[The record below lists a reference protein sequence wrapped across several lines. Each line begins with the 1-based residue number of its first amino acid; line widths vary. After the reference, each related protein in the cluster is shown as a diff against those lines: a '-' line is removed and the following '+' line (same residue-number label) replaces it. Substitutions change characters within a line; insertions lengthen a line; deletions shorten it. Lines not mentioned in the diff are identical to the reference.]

1 MLKLGVQI
9 SIAGG
14 IDQAVDRT
22 VELGCNT
29 MQIFI
34 RNPRK
39 FRRGSLKKDEIN
51 LFNEKL
57 KKTDIRPLII
67 HASYTLN
74 LATPKK
80 FLHWITAKEFIA
92 DLVEAEKINADY
104 FVIHVGCYKGTTE
117 EKGLKRVIKALKKV
131 LKETEQ
137 LKINILL
144 ENTAGMGTSLGH
156 TFSHYR
162 VIWQA
167 LGNPAR
173 LGICLDTAHA
183 FSAGYRIDTGEGLE
197 HLLSDINDAVGL
209 DKIRVIHLNDT
220 ADECGSHKDRHVN
233 IAEGNIKEEGFAAFL
248 NHPSLRELSFILET
262 PKKEED
268 DDKMN
273 LETVRKLYRP

>member
-1 MLKLGVQI
+1 
-9 SIAGG
+9 
-14 IDQAVDRT
+14 
-22 VELGCNT
+22 

-39 FRRGSLKKDEIN
+39 FRRGSLKKDEIS
-51 LFNEKL
+51 LFNAKL
-57 KKTDIRPLII
+57 AKSDIHPLII

-92 DLVEAEKINADY
+92 DLIEAEKINADY
-104 FVIHVGCYKGTTE
+104 FVIHVGCHKGTTE
-117 EKGLKRVIKALKKV
+117 EKGLKRVVKALKKV
-131 LKETEQ
+131 LKETVH

-162 VIWQA
+162 SIWQA
-167 LGNPAR
+167 LGAPQR

-183 FSAGYRIDTGEGLE
+183 FSAGYKISEPQGVE
-197 HLLSDINDAVGL
+197 HLLADIDAAVGL
-209 DKIRVIHLNDT
+209 DKVKVIHLNDT

-233 IAEGNIKEEGFAAFL
+233 IGEGNIKEEGFSAL
-248 NHPSLRELSFILET
+248 INHPALRELTFILET
-262 PKKEED
+262 PKKED
-268 DDKMN
+268 DDDMMN
-273 LETVRKLYRP
+273 LETVRRLYRT